1 VFTSDPAV
9 ASRAT
14 VALLFLALV
23 LPPGGVAWALDGVLM
38 GAGDYRFLGRASA
51 LSALAF
57 LPLALLT
64 LAVPTLGIAG
74 VWLAMVMWMVAR
86 AALNERRYRSG
97 QWIGAAKV

>member
-1 VFTSDPAV
+1 VGPGR
-9 ASRAT
+9 RAHGRGR
-14 VALLFLALV
+14 
-23 LPPGGVAWALDGVLM
+23 LPVP
-38 GAGDYRFLGRASA
+38 RPRASA